1 MMRVVSHPLDSA
13 WTNPTDFT
21 LFPSFLS
28 TDYTPNSIMAHMKDF
43 SNDATMAQLQ
53 GISVQLGDIFARVYR
68 DSKKDVQ
75 LDGSYTYLSLQILE
89 AYKEVRRCLP
99 REGNFKNARHL
110 GADAAHSATQ
120 GDELP
125 RHLTNQG

>member
-1 MMRVVSHPLDSA
+1 
-13 WTNPTDFT
+13 
-21 LFPSFLS
+21 
-28 TDYTPNSIMAHMKDF
+28 MAHMKNF

-68 DSKKDVQ
+68 DNKKDVQ

-99 REGNFKNARHL
+99 REGGKDSRHL
-110 GADAAHSATQ
+110 GASAAHSATQ

-125 RHLTNQG
+125 RNLTAQG

>member
-1 MMRVVSHPLDSA
+1 MVSHPLDSA
-13 WTNPTDFT
+13 WTNPTDLT

-43 SNDATMAQLQ
+43 SNDATLAQLQ

-68 DSKKDVQ
+68 DTKKDVQ
-75 LDGSYTYLSLQILE
+75 LDGGHNYLSLQILE

-99 REGNFKNARHL
+99 REGSTPLSRHV
-110 GADAAHSATQ
+110 GASAAHSATQ
-120 GDELP
+120 GEELP
-125 RHLTNQG
+125 EVRRLTTNG

>member
-1 MMRVVSHPLDSA
+1 
-13 WTNPTDFT
+13 
-21 LFPSFLS
+21 
-28 TDYTPNSIMAHMKDF
+28 MKDF

-68 DSKKDVQ
+68 DTKKDVQ
-75 LDGSYTYLSLQILE
+75 LGDGSYTYLSEQILE

-99 REGNFKNARHL
+99 REGNFKGARHL
-110 GADAAHSATQ
+110 GASAAHSATQ
-120 GDELP
+120 GEELP

>member
-1 MMRVVSHPLDSA
+1 M
-13 WTNPTDFT
+13 T
-21 LFPSFLS
+21 
-28 TDYTPNSIMAHMKDF
+28 HMKDF

-68 DSKKDVQ
+68 DTKKDVQ

>member
-1 MMRVVSHPLDSA
+1 
-13 WTNPTDFT
+13 
-21 LFPSFLS
+21 
-28 TDYTPNSIMAHMKDF
+28 MKDF

-68 DSKKDVQ
+68 DTKKDVQ
-75 LDGSYTYLSLQILE
+75 LDGSPTYLSLQILE

-99 REGNFKNARHL
+99 REGMFKDGRHI

>member
-1 MMRVVSHPLDSA
+1 
-13 WTNPTDFT
+13 
-21 LFPSFLS
+21 
-28 TDYTPNSIMAHMKDF
+28 MAHMKDF

-68 DSKKDVQ
+68 TPGADVQ
-75 LDGSYTYLSLQILE
+75 LDGSHTYLSLQILE

-99 REGNFKNARHL
+99 REGGKDSRHL
-110 GADAAHSATQ
+110 GRAAAHSATQ
-120 GDELP
+120 GEQLP

>member
-1 MMRVVSHPLDSA
+1 
-13 WTNPTDFT
+13 
-21 LFPSFLS
+21 
-28 TDYTPNSIMAHMKDF
+28 MKDF

-68 DSKKDVQ
+68 TPGADVQ
-75 LDGSYTYLSLQILE
+75 IDGSHTYLSLQILE

-99 REGNFKNARHL
+99 REGGYPDARHV
-110 GADAAHSATQ
+110 GRAAAHSATQ
-120 GDELP
+120 GEQLP

>member
-1 MMRVVSHPLDSA
+1 
-13 WTNPTDFT
+13 
-21 LFPSFLS
+21 
-28 TDYTPNSIMAHMKDF
+28 MKDF

-53 GISVQLGDIFARVYR
+53 GISVQL
-68 DSKKDVQ
+68 
-75 LDGSYTYLSLQILE
+75 DGSPTYLSLQILE

-99 REGNFKNARHL
+99 REGNFKDARHI

-125 RHLTNQG
+125 RNLTNQG

>member
-1 MMRVVSHPLDSA
+1 MMSKPSDRLASA
-13 WTNPTDFT
+13 WMKPTISDPISHFSLDRHSKPRYNT
-21 LFPSFLS
+21 R
-28 TDYTPNSIMAHMKDF
+28 MKDF

-68 DSKKDVQ
+68 DSKRDVQ
-75 LDGSYTYLSLQILE
+75 LGDGSYTYLSEQILE

-99 REGNFKNARHL
+99 REGGKDSRHV
-110 GADAAHSATQ
+110 GRAAAHSATQ
-120 GDELP
+120 GDQLP